1 MSVSPAILNACAT
14 QQRDLS
20 AFHREAAA
28 AARSRAVVM
37 AEMYTSGGKTYAVE
51 AALVARKVDANKLLS
66 ILRGECVFLDTT
78 HTKQAADCIGEL
90 AEALKIA
97 RTVVDPARS
106 PNTCDYI
113 DATVEKWGL
122 K

>member
-1 MSVSPAILNACAT
+1 MQITKEMIVAAWIGWRECSHKNKNALGE
-14 QQRDLS
+14 DLM
-20 AFHREAAA
+20 RAAL
-28 AARSRAVVM
+28 
-37 AEMYTSGGKTYAVE
+37 E

-113 DATVEKWGL
+113 DATIEKWGL